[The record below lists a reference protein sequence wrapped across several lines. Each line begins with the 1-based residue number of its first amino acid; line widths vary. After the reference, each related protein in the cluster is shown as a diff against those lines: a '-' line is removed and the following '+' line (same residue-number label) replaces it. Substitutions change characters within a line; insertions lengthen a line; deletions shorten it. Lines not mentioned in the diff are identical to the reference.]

1 MYCFNCMK
9 EADSRAI
16 CPHCHK
22 QNVPDRIP
30 HHLAPGTVLNGQ
42 YIVGNSLGEGG
53 FGVTYVGRDTKLQMR
68 VAVKEYYPL
77 GKVSRD
83 NSRDNNVYTATQE
96 QSEFFKNGK
105 KRFLREAQIIAR
117 FSGEKGVVNIGS
129 VVTLLEEGE
138 DEPEEYTIVGTHEAD
153 PMNNRISF
161 LSPIGAAIHKRKQ
174 GETVTVETPGGTIR
188 MKIVK
193 VQ

>member
-1 MYCFNCMK
+1 MA
-9 EADSRAI
+9 EQA
-16 CPHCHK
+16 
-22 QNVPDRIP
+22 
-30 HHLAPGTVLNGQ
+30 
-42 YIVGNSLGEGG
+42 
-53 FGVTYVGRDTKLQMR
+53 TYL
-68 VAVKEYYPL
+68 
-77 GKVSRD
+77 
-83 NSRDNNVYTATQE
+83 TAE
-96 QSEFFKNGK
+96 GK
-105 KRFLREAQIIAR
+105 KKLEDELEELKNVKRPEIAARLRHAIEQGDISENADYSSAKEDQGFMEGRIQELEKLLSNVKLIDDMDR
-117 FSGEKGVVNIGS
+117 EKGVVNIGS

-174 GETVTVETPGGTIR
+174 GESVTVETPGGTIR

>member
-1 MYCFNCMK
+1 MA
-9 EADSRAI
+9 EQA
-16 CPHCHK
+16 
-22 QNVPDRIP
+22 
-30 HHLAPGTVLNGQ
+30 
-42 YIVGNSLGEGG
+42 
-53 FGVTYVGRDTKLQMR
+53 TYL
-68 VAVKEYYPL
+68 
-77 GKVSRD
+77 
-83 NSRDNNVYTATQE
+83 TAE
-96 QSEFFKNGK
+96 GK
-105 KRFLREAQIIAR
+105 KKLEDELEELKNVKRPEIAARLRHAIEQGDISENADYSSAKEDQGFMEGRIQELEKLLSNVKLIDDMDR
-117 FSGEKGVVNIGS
+117 EKGVVNIGS

-138 DEPEEYTIVGTHEAD
+138 DEPEEYTIVGTQEAD